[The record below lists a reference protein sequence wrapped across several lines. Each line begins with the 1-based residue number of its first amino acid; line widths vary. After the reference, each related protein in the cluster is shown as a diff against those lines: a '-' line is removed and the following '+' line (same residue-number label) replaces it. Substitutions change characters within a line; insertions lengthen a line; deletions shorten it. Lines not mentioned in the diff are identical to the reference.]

1 MLFAALLA
9 SGAAPVAA
17 PVALPACR
25 RDQLRMGIGR
35 RDGVADFVPV
45 SGAVIS
51 IRNLGPDCDLPGL
64 PAVVLRDRRG
74 LPLPATRRSPLG
86 MHPGPV
92 IAPVALPGGH
102 RATFELT
109 WPYCP
114 SVGRCV
120 RVASVLVSLGSVS
133 LRAPASASL
142 SAAPAGPF
150 RFDQPPGRVAEG
162 MAADLE

>member
-1 MLFAALLA
+1 MLIAALLA
-9 SGAAPVAA
+9 SG
-17 PVALPACR
+17 VALPPCR
-25 RDQLRMGIGR
+25 PDQLRMGVGP
-35 RDGVADFVPV
+35 RDGVADFASV
-45 SGAVIS
+45 SGAVVS
-51 IRNLGPDCDLPGL
+51 IRNLGPDCNLPGL

-74 LPLPATRRSPLG
+74 RPLPATRRSPLG

-92 IAPVALPGGH
+92 IAPVGLPGGH

-114 SVGRCV
+114 SVGRCA
-120 RVASVLVSLGSVS
+120 RVASVSVSLGSAS

-142 SAAPAGPF
+142 GAAPGVPF

-162 MAADLE
+162 MAADLQ